1 MALVLQGVSVGKV
14 LEFDHCIIYLL
25 PFQIPD
31 FIEAVELLQT
41 ELLVLLLWVFVQ
53 SLEDAHH
60 LPLRCNDNNR

>member
-1 MALVLQGVSVGKV
+1 MLYFSLARV
-14 LEFDHCIIYLL
+14 LEYIYAAVYLL

-41 ELLVLLLWVFVQ
+41 KLLVLLLGVFVQ

-60 LPLRCNDNNR
+60 LPLSCSNNNYY